1 MFDQKLTLLPNTKF
15 LIMGSALLF
24 GITTVSQYSLFLGIG
39 LIFFSWIEKKEK
51 LELAG
56 QLIFVLLGLLSLW
69 VIFTNDVVITAVNES
84 PLSKEL
90 KILSYFKL
98 LALFSGFSLISLLLN
113 ILKLRLRRLTAYLD
127 VFVGLMLFFMAF
139 GILQMPK

>member
-1 MFDQKLTLLPNTKF
+1 
-15 LIMGSALLF
+15 MGSASLLQL
-24 GITTVSQYSLFLGIG
+24 TTISQYSLFLGIG

-51 LELAG
+51 LALAG
-56 QLIFVLLGLLSLW
+56 QAIFVLLGFLSLW
-69 VIFTNDVVITAVNES
+69 IIFTNAVVIPEVKES

-98 LALFSGFSLISLLLN
+98 FALFSGFSLISLLFN
-113 ILKLRLRRLTAYLD
+113 ILKLRFHKISIYLD

>member
-1 MFDQKLTLLPNTKF
+1 
-15 LIMGSALLF
+15 MGSASLLQL
-24 GITTVSQYSLFLGIG
+24 TTISQYSLFIGIG

-56 QLIFVLLGLLSLW
+56 QAIFVLLGFLSLW
-69 VIFTNDVVITAVNES
+69 VIFTNAVVIPEVNES

-98 LALFSGFSLISLLLN
+98 VALFSGFSLISLLFN
-113 ILKLRLRRLTAYLD
+113 ILKLRFHKLSIYLD

>member
-1 MFDQKLTLLPNTKF
+1 LFDQKLTLLPNTKF
-15 LIMGSALLF
+15 LIMSSALLF

-56 QLIFVLLGLLSLW
+56 QAIFVLLGFLSLW
-69 VIFTNDVVITAVNES
+69 VIFTNTVVITAVNES

-113 ILKLRLRRLTAYLD
+113 ILKLRLRRLTVYLD

>member
-1 MFDQKLTLLPNTKF
+1 
-15 LIMGSALLF
+15 MGSGLLI

-51 LELAG
+51 LQLAG
-56 QLIFVLLGLLSLW
+56 QAIFVLLGLLSLW
-69 VIFTNDVVITAVNES
+69 VILTNTVLIPEVTES

-90 KILSYFKL
+90 KILSYFKF
-98 LALFSGFSLISLLLN
+98 LALFSAFSLGSLLLN
-113 ILKLRLRRLTAYLD
+113 VFRLRFRKLSVYLE

>member
-1 MFDQKLTLLPNTKF
+1 MPNTKF
-15 LIMGSALLF
+15 LIMGSGLLI

-51 LELAG
+51 LQLAG
-56 QLIFVLLGLLSLW
+56 QAIFVLLGLLSLW
-69 VIFTNDVVITAVNES
+69 VILTNTVLIPEVTES

-90 KILSYFKL
+90 KILSYFKF
-98 LALFSGFSLISLLLN
+98 LALFSAFSLGSLLLN
-113 ILKLRLRRLTAYLD
+113 VFRLRFRKLSVYLE

-139 GILQMPK
+139 GILQIPK

>member
-1 MFDQKLTLLPNTKF
+1 MPNTKF
-15 LIMGSALLF
+15 LIMGSGLLI

-51 LELAG
+51 LQLAG
-56 QLIFVLLGLLSLW
+56 QAIFVLLGLLSLW
-69 VIFTNDVVITAVNES
+69 IILTNTVLIPEVTES

-90 KILSYFKL
+90 KILSYFKF
-98 LALFSGFSLISLLLN
+98 LALFSAFSLGSLLLN
-113 ILKLRLRRLTAYLD
+113 VFRLRFRKLSVYLE

>member
-1 MFDQKLTLLPNTKF
+1 LFDQKLTLLPNTKF
-15 LIMGSALLF
+15 LIMGSGLLI

-51 LELAG
+51 LQLVG
-56 QLIFVLLGLLSLW
+56 QSIFVLLGLLSLW
-69 VIFTNDVVITAVNES
+69 VILTNTVLIPEVTES

-90 KILSYFKL
+90 KILSYFKF
-98 LALFSGFSLISLLLN
+98 LALFSAFSLGSLLLN
-113 ILKLRLRRLTAYLD
+113 VFRLRFRKLSVYLE

>member
-1 MFDQKLTLLPNTKF
+1 
-15 LIMGSALLF
+15 MGSGLLI
-24 GITTVSQYSLFLGIG
+24 GITTVSQYLLFLGIG

-51 LELAG
+51 LQLAG
-56 QLIFVLLGLLSLW
+56 QAIFVLLGLLSLW
-69 VIFTNDVVITAVNES
+69 VILTNTVLIPEVTES

-90 KILSYFKL
+90 KILSYFKF
-98 LALFSGFSLISLLLN
+98 LALFSAFSLGSLLLN
-113 ILKLRLRRLTAYLD
+113 VFRLRFRKLSVYLE

>member
-1 MFDQKLTLLPNTKF
+1 
-15 LIMGSALLF
+15 MGSGLLI

-51 LELAG
+51 LQLAG
-56 QLIFVLLGLLSLW
+56 QAIFVLLGLLSLW
-69 VIFTNDVVITAVNES
+69 VILTNTVLIPEVAES

-90 KILSYFKL
+90 KILSYFKFF
-98 LALFSGFSLISLLLN
+98 ALFSAFSLGSLLLN
-113 ILKLRLRRLTAYLD
+113 VFRLRFRKLSVYLE

>member
-1 MFDQKLTLLPNTKF
+1 MPNTKF
-15 LIMGSALLF
+15 LIMGSGLLI
-24 GITTVSQYSLFLGIG
+24 GITTVSQYLLFLGIG

-51 LELAG
+51 LQLAG
-56 QLIFVLLGLLSLW
+56 QAIFVLLGLLSLW
-69 VIFTNDVVITAVNES
+69 IILTNTVLIPEVTES

-90 KILSYFKL
+90 KILSYFKF
-98 LALFSGFSLISLLLN
+98 LALFSAFSLISSLLN
-113 ILKLRLRRLTAYLD
+113 VFRLRFRKLSVYLE